1 MPGAKERHE
10 TPTGEPSLGDITQIP
25 RLLRA
30 IFRLVEAH
38 RNEIEGQPTSFGASR
53 SGCSLHGSVARLT
66 CRRSRT
72 AGESPSRQRL
82 FPND

>member
-38 RNEIEGQPTSFGASR
+38 RNEIEGNQPR
-53 SGCSLHGSVARLT
+53 LEPVVLVARFM
-66 CRRSRT
+66 
-72 AGESPSRQRL
+72 GPSL
-82 FPND
+82 G